1 MSNSNNN
8 AQNNAQNNT
17 NAAGQGLEVLLDPR
31 KEVITS
37 NAGQTLDLLVRLRA
51 PLQTGEV
58 KRTPLAISLVIDRS
72 GSMGGRKI
80 AEAKR
85 CALDLLRR
93 LDDEDKVS
101 LVVYDT
107 TIDVLLETMPVRLA
121 RTLMPMRLLEI
132 EARGGTALHSG
143 WLKGAETL
151 APTAGS
157 AMMSRVILLS
167 DGQANEGIVDT
178 QQICDQVREL
188 ASAGVTTST
197 VGIGVDFNEE
207 LMTAIANAGQGNS
220 WYGERVEDLAES
232 FDAEMGF
239 LANLA
244 FQDVRVK
251 LDTPLLA
258 RMGQIQVRND
268 YIQNSKGQYC
278 LPSIAAGSEVWMAIS
293 LSMNEVIHLQDSNS
307 VLTCTISLKD
317 KQGKEQQCQV
327 KLPAMP
333 VVGLPEYR
341 MATEN
346 ELVARR
352 FNEVE
357 SAEIQREARRHVQN
371 RNWDAVEGLVR
382 QLEDRAHNNPW
393 LQETVKY
400 LRKLL
405 DRRDSGL
412 MEKELMYA
420 SNKMMNRVA
429 DLNDSMLFCMS
440 EEAVKPAYMRKKVSQ
455 GRNTD
460 SQGDVQK

>member
-1 MSNSNNN
+1 MSNG
-8 AQNNAQNNT
+8 QNNT
-17 NAAGQGLEVLLDPR
+17 NNTPGQGLEVILDPR
-31 KEVITS
+31 KGVITK
-37 NAGQTLDLLVRLRA
+37 NAEQSLDLLVRLRA
-51 PLQTGEV
+51 PLQNGDT
-58 KRTPLAISLVIDRS
+58 KRTPLAIALVVDRS
-72 GSMGGRKI
+72 GSMVGRKI
-80 AEAKR
+80 EEAKR
-85 CALDLLRR
+85 CALDLLSR

-107 TIDVLLETMPVRLA
+107 AIEVLLETMPVRLA
-121 RTLMPMRLLEI
+121 RTLMPMRLAEVR
-132 EARGGTALHSG
+132 ANGGTALHAG

-157 AMMSRVILLS
+157 GMMSRVILLS
-167 DGQANEGIVDT
+167 DGQANHGIINT

-220 WYGERVEDLAES
+220 WYGERVQDLAES

-239 LANLA
+239 LSSLA
-244 FQDVRVK
+244 FQDARVK
-251 LDTPLLA
+251 LETPLLA
-258 RMGQIQVRND
+258 RMGQIKVRND

-278 LPSIAAGSEVWMAIS
+278 LPSIATGSEVWMAIS
-293 LSMNEVIHLQDSNS
+293 LSMNEVIYLQNTNS
-307 VLTCTISLKD
+307 VLTCAISLKD
-317 KQGKEQQCQV
+317 KHGTEHQCSV
-327 KLPAMP
+327 KLPALP

-341 MATEN
+341 MAEEN

-357 SAEIQREARRHVQN
+357 CAEIQREARRHVQN
-371 RNWDAVEGLVR
+371 RNWNAVEDLMR
-382 QLEDRAHNNPW
+382 ELDDRAQNNPW
-393 LQETVKY
+393 LGETVRY

-405 DRRDSGL
+405 ERRDSDL
-412 MEKELMYA
+412 MEKELMYS

-429 DLNDSMLFCMS
+429 DLNDSVLFCMDA
-440 EEAVKPAYMRKKVSQ
+440 EAVKPAYMRKKVSQ

-460 SQGDVQK
+460 SQGDGQLT

>member
-1 MSNSNNN
+1 MNNRSNLNHSDS
-8 AQNNAQNNT
+8 AR
-17 NAAGQGLEVLLDPR
+17 GQGLEVLLDPR
-31 KEVITS
+31 KDVIAK
-37 NAGQTLDLLVRLRA
+37 NAAQSLDLLVRLRA
-51 PLQTGEV
+51 PLQDGDAR
-58 KRTPLAISLVIDRS
+58 RTPLAVSLVLDRS
-72 GSMGGRKI
+72 GSMGGSKI

-85 CALDLLRR
+85 CVLDLLRR

-121 RTLMPMRLLEI
+121 RTLLPMRL
-132 EARGGTALHSG
+132 ADVRASGGTALHAG

-157 AMMSRVILLS
+157 GMMSRVILLS

-178 QQICDQVREL
+178 DEICEQVREL

-197 VGIGVDFNEE
+197 VGFGVDFNEE
-207 LMTAIANAGQGNS
+207 LMTAIANAGQGNA

-239 LANLA
+239 LASLA

-251 LDTPLLA
+251 LETPLLA
-258 RMGQIQVRND
+258 RMGQIRVHND

-293 LSMNEVIHLQDSNS
+293 LSMNEVMYLQDSGS
-307 VLTCTISLKD
+307 ALTCAIHLK
-317 KQGKEQQCQV
+317 GKNGTEHQCSV
-327 KLPAMP
+327 KLPSMP
-333 VVGLPEYR
+333 VVSFSEYQQ
-341 MATEN
+341 APEN

-352 FNEVE
+352 FNEIE
-357 SAEIQREARRHVQN
+357 SADIQREARRHVQD
-371 RNWDAVEGLVR
+371 RNWTAVERLVR
-382 QLEDRAHNNPW
+382 ELEERAQHNPW
-393 LQETVKY
+393 LFETVKY

-405 DRRDSGL
+405 DRRDSDL

-420 SNKMMNRVA
+420 SSKLKNRVA
-429 DLNDSMLFCMS
+429 ELHDSVDFSMQFES
-440 EEAVKPAYMRKKVSQ
+440 VKPAFLRKKVSQ

-460 SQGDVQK
+460 SQK

>member
-1 MSNSNNN
+1 MSNSN
-8 AQNNAQNNT
+8 NNAQNNT
-17 NAAGQGLEVLLDPR
+17 NAAGQGLEVILDPR
-31 KEVITS
+31 KDVIAK
-37 NAGQTLDLLVRLRA
+37 NAEQSLDLLVRLRA
-51 PLQTGEV
+51 PLQSGEA

-80 AEAKR
+80 DEAKR
-85 CALDLLRR
+85 CALDLLGR

-121 RTLMPMRLLEI
+121 RTLMPMRLLEV
-132 EARGGTALHSG
+132 EARGGTALHAG

-157 AMMSRVILLS
+157 GMMSRVILLS
-167 DGQANEGIVDT
+167 DGQANHGIIDT

-220 WYGERVEDLAES
+220 WFGERVEDLAES

-239 LANLA
+239 LASLA

-251 LDTPLLA
+251 LETPLLP
-258 RMGQIQVRND
+258 RMGQIKVRND
-268 YIQNSKGQYC
+268 YVQNRKGQYC
-278 LPSIAAGSEVWMAIS
+278 LPSIAGGSEVWMAIS
-293 LSMNEVIHLQDSNS
+293 LSMNEVIYVQDTSS
-307 VLTCTISLKD
+307 VLTCVISLKD
-317 KQGKEQQCQV
+317 KNGKEHQCSV
-327 KLPAMP
+327 KLPTLP
-333 VVGLPEYR
+333 IVGLLVYG
-341 MATEN
+341 MAQEN

-371 RNWDAVEGLVR
+371 RNWTAVEGLIR
-382 QLEDRAHNNPW
+382 ELENRARDNPW
-393 LQETVKY
+393 LEESVKY

-405 DRRDSGL
+405 ERRDSDL
-412 MEKELMYA
+412 MEKELMY
-420 SNKMMNRVA
+420 SSSKMMNRIA
-429 DLNDSMLFCMS
+429 DLNDMPLYCMS
-440 EEAVKPAYMRKKVSQ
+440 AEAVKPAFMRKKVSQ

-460 SQGDVQK
+460 SQGDAQK